1 MRARILGWDKMKN
14 SEYRF
19 TTVIGIDI
27 SKNKIDIADN
37 QNSAVQTVANSKPKI
52 DQWIKSIAKQ
62 SNVIVLME
70 ATGGYE
76 SLLVERLHQHNI
88 PLAVVNPRQVRDFAR
103 GIGRDEKTDP
113 IDAHVIVRFGTVV
126 QPAPQPA
133 QSDER
138 IKLGALV
145 VRRRQIL
152 DLINQ
157 EQNRSQQTRDKEIRK
172 SIATVLKALEK
183 QVKTIDGQIEK
194 AVRADEANTRKIE
207 ILESVKGVG
216 KVTISTMIAELP
228 ELGTLN
234 RQEVAKLVGV
244 APINKDSGQSIG
256 KRKTSG
262 GRAGVRR
269 TLYMAT
275 LVAAR
280 FNPRIKAFYQ
290 RLLAKGKLKK
300 VALTAAMRKLLTIL
314 NTLVATDQLWKDSA
328 VA

>member
-1 MRARILGWDKMKN
+1 MKN

>member
-37 QNSAVQTVANSKPKI
+37 QNSAVQTVANRKSKI
-52 DQWIKSIAKQ
+52 DQWIKSIARQ

-103 GIGRDEKTDP
+103 GIGYDEKTDP

-133 QSDER
+133 QSEEQ

-157 EQNRSQQTRDKEIRK
+157 EQNRSQQSRDKEIRK
-172 SIATVLKALEK
+172 SIATVLKALKK
-183 QVKTIDGQIEK
+183 QVEIIDGQIEK